1 MSEFE
6 SSTSNVVSV
15 TDSDTSNIDSIKRE
29 AEKVLPCALA
39 DFAGA
44 LSWQIPLSV
53 EQKKQVL
60 EAVRLFIAGLDD
72 TPQPDQGLLE
82 LMNIEQPLAAD
93 ALRDPARA
101 LETLIAGTRGQ
112 ALGLAVQTHLKGF
125 ASDVSVSDYA
135 LAALQ
140 LDLDPQSI
148 ENHQRNNVAGFD
160 LDSKQHWG
168 EPVAAVFNKLREH
181 LIKDRVCN
189 SEMAGLGAYL
199 LLARHAPLFLIK
211 DLPTAVKYGG
221 PAWFNLSVAAATIE
235 AESPGKVA
243 KMKFAQVMVCAESA
257 ALIDPAVTQYA
268 QTVTLIDWGVV
279 HGLVERKNDGHYTP
293 SELDVL
299 KTRFNEALADR
310 LNTPILLSS
319 VFPSRKE
326 IARAGLKKEFGENYP
341 IEEHVLEWDR
351 SVGAKIVGALS
362 PVPSAIQGPV
372 GMHTLLD
379 VAMMDGTYKWKT
391 SHPLVKYRI
400 HDINELDLRV
410 RRVFNREFE
419 TTLNHLKEGTRLTIR
434 HLISELPLE
443 DRENIEYGKIDFYQ
457 DKTIKAGLQFHDKF
471 VRVGNQ
477 NLTLRVEQGIDK
489 KVSVYYIDL
498 KAGSI
503 TKKDVD
509 PVTQTDRVSVHIP
522 SVSYGVRPFYLADR
536 DIAKKLKRRPSPSWT
551 FPVPDSYSSERTRI
565 IADAF
570 VEHLDYDSEDILKAA
585 EGLTTW
591 DQEVEV
597 LERSVKFLL
606 NLIPFKSAISNF
618 IDGKYLDGAIDLFL
632 DVLGFVTAGVSA
644 TAKLAQLGAR
654 TASALSKA
662 LKAAK
667 IIGALVIGE
676 LNPFSGLH
684 GLATGGARLAGNGVK
699 FLANRGLGNIARLR
713 GGAAGSYELLQA
725 VGKQHGT
732 ALPGTWKVGEQNIA
746 GIGVL
751 KNDQWYP
758 YNPVNNRIYGAP
770 GNFQPRQGRLGS
782 LSGVDAGYADRYAGF
797 SANIAAA
804 RTPLNFPAFRKA
816 YDDGLDILEAITDY
830 SFRMDTQ
837 QLVELAAQP
846 GRRPEEMG
854 ALVREIEDSLFDDA
868 TFYTNLLRQDMPK
881 GVTVEPF
888 SQCYF
893 LARVDMASNGRCA
906 ALSYA
911 MAYAYLHRREG
922 TLLSNVLKAAEKQ
935 THPQAARFISA
946 LEKSQQRLGPKYSFH
961 TGGAPKKMD
970 AQNIIDELVA
980 SRDSKIL
987 MIGTKS
993 HGMVAGTRFT
1003 GGKQEWFFFDPNSG
1017 MAIFE
1022 TRQTLQQGLS
1032 KAFGNGSLAST
1043 FKTYGKKRG
1052 GADYA
1057 VNEFRPGDVELTDV
1071 RDTLEKFS
1079 AMPLSV

>member
-15 TDSDTSNIDSIKRE
+15 TDSDTNNIDSIKRE

-125 ASDVSVSDYA
+125 ASDVSVNDYA

-293 SELDVL
+293 AELDVL

-319 VFPSRKE
+319 VFPIRKE

-391 SHPLVKYRI
+391 IHPLVKYRI

-410 RRVFNREFE
+410 RRIFNREFE

-471 VRVGNQ
+471 VRAGNQ
-477 NLTLRVEQGIDK
+477 NLTTESG
-489 KVSVYYIDL
+489 
-498 KAGSI
+498 AG
-503 TKKDVD
+503 
-509 PVTQTDRVSVHIP
+509 
-522 SVSYGVRPFYLADR
+522 
-536 DIAKKLKRRPSPSWT
+536 
-551 FPVPDSYSSERTRI
+551 
-565 IADAF
+565 
-570 VEHLDYDSEDILKAA
+570 
-585 EGLTTW
+585 
-591 DQEVEV
+591 
-597 LERSVKFLL
+597 
-606 NLIPFKSAISNF
+606 
-618 IDGKYLDGAIDLFL
+618 
-632 DVLGFVTAGVSA
+632 
-644 TAKLAQLGAR
+644 
-654 TASALSKA
+654 
-662 LKAAK
+662 
-667 IIGALVIGE
+667 
-676 LNPFSGLH
+676 
-684 GLATGGARLAGNGVK
+684 
-699 FLANRGLGNIARLR
+699 
-713 GGAAGSYELLQA
+713 
-725 VGKQHGT
+725 
-732 ALPGTWKVGEQNIA
+732 
-746 GIGVL
+746 
-751 KNDQWYP
+751 
-758 YNPVNNRIYGAP
+758 
-770 GNFQPRQGRLGS
+770 
-782 LSGVDAGYADRYAGF
+782 
-797 SANIAAA
+797 
-804 RTPLNFPAFRKA
+804 
-816 YDDGLDILEAITDY
+816 
-830 SFRMDTQ
+830 
-837 QLVELAAQP
+837 
-846 GRRPEEMG
+846 
-854 ALVREIEDSLFDDA
+854 
-868 TFYTNLLRQDMPK
+868 
-881 GVTVEPF
+881 
-888 SQCYF
+888 
-893 LARVDMASNGRCA
+893 
-906 ALSYA
+906 
-911 MAYAYLHRREG
+911 HR
-922 TLLSNVLKAAEKQ
+922 
-935 THPQAARFISA
+935 
-946 LEKSQQRLGPKYSFH
+946 
-961 TGGAPKKMD
+961 
-970 AQNIIDELVA
+970 
-980 SRDSKIL
+980 
-987 MIGTKS
+987 
-993 HGMVAGTRFT
+993 
-1003 GGKQEWFFFDPNSG
+1003 
-1017 MAIFE
+1017 
-1022 TRQTLQQGLS
+1022 
-1032 KAFGNGSLAST
+1032 
-1043 FKTYGKKRG
+1043 
-1052 GADYA
+1052 
-1057 VNEFRPGDVELTDV
+1057 
-1071 RDTLEKFS
+1071 
-1079 AMPLSV
+1079 